1 MGALCCVNPTET
13 QRMSVGVL
21 LLTHQ
26 AMGGALIAAAQ
37 HVLGKLPQTL
47 QVLEVDPRADA
58 TLALRN
64 AAASVRELENGEGVL
79 VLTDLYGA
87 TPSNIGEHL
96 RELGLHVRR
105 VSGLNLPMLL
115 RVLNYREQTLDE
127 LVQTAATGGR
137 GGIFID
143 HA

>member
-1 MGALCCVNPTET
+1 MGSHE
-13 QRMSVGVL
+13 MSVGVL

-26 AMGGALIAAAQ
+26 AMGGALVAAAQ
-37 HVLGKLPQTL
+37 HVLGKLPQAL
-47 QVLEVDPRADA
+47 QVLEVDPDTDA
-58 TLALRN
+58 SAALRS
-64 AAASVRELENGEGVL
+64 AAASVRKLEAGAGVL

-96 RELGLHVRR
+96 RELGLQVRR

-137 GGIFID
+137 AGIFID